1 MSFLAADAGS
11 LRRILQHVQ
20 ACAVNSVVLANAR
33 LLRASNPPCC
43 ATCTCRSPP
52 ALSSPRVSVG
62 MAVKRAVA
70 AGYLPRPLGLRH
82 LIAQAKGLLDAARVF
97 AGIIVLSA
105 SVVLLDALVK
115 RAEKQFLV

>member
-20 ACAVNSVVLANAR
+20 ACPVNPVVLANAR
-33 LLRASNPPCC
+33 LLRACNPPCC

-52 ALSSPRVSVG
+52 
-62 MAVKRAVA
+62 
-70 AGYLPRPLGLRH
+70 GYLPRPLGLRH
-82 LIAQAKGLLDAARVF
+82 LIAQAKDRVF
-97 AGIIVLSA
+97 AGIVVLSA
-105 SVVLLDALVK
+105 SVVLLDAIVE

>member
-20 ACAVNSVVLANAR
+20 ACPVNPVVLANAR
-33 LLRASNPPCC
+33 LLRACNPPCC

-52 ALSSPRVSVG
+52 
-62 MAVKRAVA
+62 
-70 AGYLPRPLGLRH
+70 GYLPRPLGLRH
-82 LIAQAKGLLDAARVF
+82 LIAQAKGVLDADRVF
-97 AGIIVLSA
+97 AGIVVLSA
-105 SVVLLDALVK
+105 SVVLLDAIVE